1 MDITIYRMK
10 ILIAVLFLV
19 LVVQIALFLVIRKRK
34 KGMRSEDVLFK
45 YDIRSRSDAWKLI
58 NDPSTPA
65 KDRKELEK
73 LYQEPE

>member
-1 MDITIYRMK
+1 
-10 ILIAVLFLV
+10 
-19 LVVQIALFLVIRKRK
+19 
-34 KGMRSEDVLFK
+34 MRSEDVLFK